1 METNEIY
8 TNSMEDILKN
18 LTVRETSCEVLYNM
32 GGQEVVKRDGKYFLE
47 YPFDASFSKEITRE
61 TANELWDV
69 YILGEKTKQRKIYE

>member
-18 LTVRETSCEVLYNM
+18 LTIRETSCEVLYNM
-32 GGQEVVKRDGKYFLE
+32 GGQEVVKRDGRYFLE

-69 YILGEKTKQRKIYE
+69 YILGEQMKQRGIYE